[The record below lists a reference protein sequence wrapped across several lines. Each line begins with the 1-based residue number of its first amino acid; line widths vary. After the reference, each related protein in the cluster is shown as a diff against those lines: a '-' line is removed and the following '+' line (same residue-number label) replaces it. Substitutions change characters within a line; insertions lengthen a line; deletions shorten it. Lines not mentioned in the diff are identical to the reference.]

1 MFPRILALLAALALS
16 GCSGSPQTPTSAAPA
31 VTVARPLVRAIRDW
45 DDFVGRFEA
54 VESVEVRPRITGYL
68 QRVHFTDG
76 QFVRAGQPL
85 FTIDARPAQAT
96 LAQARAQLAR
106 AEAVLAHART
116 ELARSQTLAA
126 SQAASQEE
134 VEQRQ
139 SAVRAGIAEV
149 AAQRANVGAQ
159 ELQVGFT
166 TVRAPISGRVL
177 ERLVDAG
184 NSVIADQTVL
194 TRVVS
199 ADPIHFAFE
208 GSEALLLKYQRQNGA
223 AAGSPV
229 RIRLQDEDRYV
240 HAGRIDFID
249 SVIDPGS
256 GTAKGRAIIPN
267 GDGFLKPGM
276 VGRLQLA
283 GSAAYQALLVPDL
296 AIVTDASRRLVY
308 TVGADGTVVAKAVE
322 LGPLIG
328 ELRVIRSGLEA
339 KDRVIIGGVQRARP
353 GQKVQ
358 PKDEAIKAAAVPGP
372 ANASRRTPQ
381 ASAAEIVAAAT
392 DR

>member
-1 MFPRILALLAALALS
+1 MATRFYTLLTALALAA
-16 GCSGSPQTPTSAAPA
+16 CSGAQDPPPPAAPP
-31 VTVARPLVRAIRDW
+31 VTVAQPLVRTIRDW

-54 VESVEVRPRITGYL
+54 VQSVELRPRVTGYL
-68 QRVHFTDG
+68 QRIHFSDG
-76 QFVRAGQPL
+76 DYVRAGEPL

-106 AEAVLAHART
+106 AEALLANART
-116 ELARSQTLAA
+116 ELARSETLAA

-139 SAVRAGIAEV
+139 AAVRAGVAEV
-149 AAQRANVGAQ
+149 NAARAAVQAQ
-159 ELQVGFT
+159 QLDVGFT
-166 TVRAPISGRVL
+166 TVRAPISGRIS

-184 NSVIADQTVL
+184 NSVVADQTVL
-194 TRVVS
+194 TRIVS
-199 ADPIHFAFE
+199 LSPIHFTFE
-208 GSEALLLKYQRQNGA
+208 GSEALLLKYQREGSGG
-223 AAGSPV
+223 AGSPV
-229 RIRLQDEDRYV
+229 RVKLQDEDSYV

-249 SVIDPGS
+249 PIINPGA
-256 GTAKGRAIIPN
+256 GTVRGRAVLPN

-283 GSAAYQALLVPDL
+283 GSGEYQALLIPDA

-308 TVGADGTVVAKAVE
+308 VVDAEGTVAARAVE
-322 LGPLIG
+322 LGPLVG

-339 KDRVIIGGVQRARP
+339 KDRVVIGGVQRAQP

-358 PKDEAIKAAAVPGP
+358 PQLKPIEASAAAAAVGS
-372 ANASRRTPQ
+372 AGRSPQ
-381 ASAAEIVAAAT
+381 ATAAEIVTGTAE
-392 DR
+392 